1 MYHLYNV
8 VITIVFIIIIVFNT
22 IIISFVFAYR
32 AAAAT
37 RSIPQCF
44 ICVLSPDLFLSLSLS
59 LLLVYV
65 PLNALLTSREYN
77 NRRRVGC
84 WLLAFKLI

>member
-1 MYHLYNV
+1 MGMAGIDCLLFYSCISHPITEQTNPHTPMYHLYNV

-44 ICVLSPDLFLSLSLS
+44 ICVLSPDLFLSLSLF
-59 LLLVYV
+59 LY
-65 PLNALLTSREYN
+65 
-77 NRRRVGC
+77 
-84 WLLAFKLI
+84 F